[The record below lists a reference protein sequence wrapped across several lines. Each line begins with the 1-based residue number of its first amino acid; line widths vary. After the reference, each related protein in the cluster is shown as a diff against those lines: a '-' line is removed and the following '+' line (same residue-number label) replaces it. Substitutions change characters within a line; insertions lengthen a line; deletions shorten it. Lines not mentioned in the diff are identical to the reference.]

1 MGSLYIV
8 ATPIGNLADITFRAV
23 EVLKAVEVIA
33 CEDTRHTVKLLN
45 AYGIRKHLVSCRS
58 GNEAKAA
65 ENLVEVLSRG
75 GDVAYV
81 SDAGTPV
88 VSDPGAV
95 LCSLV
100 REAGFSVVPLPGA
113 SAFAALVSVAGF
125 GGRTVTFDGF
135 LSPKEGRR
143 KRRLAELIER
153 EENFL
158 LYESPFRILKLL
170 KNLAELAPG
179 RRVCIGREMT
189 KVHEEFLRGYP
200 EEVLTELGE
209 RSSIKG
215 EFAIMVEGR
224 NFSQS
229 YGENDDNVS
238 ERKG

>member
-1 MGSLYIV
+1 MGTLYIV
-8 ATPIGNLADITFRAV
+8 ATPIGNLGDITFRAV
-23 EVLKAVEVIA
+23 DILKKAELVA
-33 CEDTRHTVKLLN
+33 CEDTRQTVKLLN
-45 AYGIRKHLVSCRS
+45 AYGIHKRLVSCRA

-65 ENLVEVLSRG
+65 QGLLDILSG
-75 GDVAYV
+75 GADVAYT
-81 SDAGTPV
+81 SDAGTPGL
-88 VSDPGAV
+88 SDPGAV
-95 LCSLV
+95 LSNLV
-100 REAGFSVVPLPGA
+100 RAAGYPVVPLPGA
-113 SAFAALVSVAGF
+113 SAFASLISVAGF

-143 KRRLAELIER
+143 KRRLSELLKR

-179 RRVCIGREMT
+179 RRICLGREMT
-189 KVHEEFLRGYP
+189 KLHEEFLRGYP
-200 EEVLTELGE
+200 GELLTELGE

-215 EFAIMVEGR
+215 EFAIMIEGR